1 MSILEDLWYGN
12 LSPNERTIQKNSEY
26 ARLSKE
32 SLQCEE
38 QFIKDLSAEGRQAYE
53 DHTTKQMTLSSIAEC
68 DSFVSGFR
76 LGARMMLEIFQ
87 TQNSQ
92 LPPINYQ

>member
-53 DHTTKQMTLSSIAEC
+53 DHTTKQMALKLSKMTLRQLQEKPKETAERI
-68 DSFVSGFR
+68 SNIQAVMR
-76 LGARMMLEIFQ
+76 I
-87 TQNSQ
+87 
-92 LPPINYQ
+92 